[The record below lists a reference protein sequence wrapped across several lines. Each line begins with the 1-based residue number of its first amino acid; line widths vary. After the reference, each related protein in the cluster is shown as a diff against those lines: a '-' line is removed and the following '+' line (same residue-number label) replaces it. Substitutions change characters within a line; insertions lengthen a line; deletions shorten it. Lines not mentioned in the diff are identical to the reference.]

1 MSTRPF
7 RVTAVPAGA
16 KHGAAG
22 GARPLAAI
30 PAEAPFSVNVVGR
43 AGPLVHTFPPGAAPG
58 TYDDLVTVVVRKANA
73 IVYVGFEQTK
83 QTGQRADS
91 ASKVKDAMKVALGR
105 LG

>member
-1 MSTRPF
+1 LPPIVGNYKTNSRPF
-7 RVTAVPAGA
+7 QLSEWQGFAQQ
-16 KHGAAG
+16 
-22 GARPLAAI
+22 
-30 PAEAPFSVNVVGR
+30 
-43 AGPLVHTFPPGAAPG
+43 LVHTFPPGVDPG

-91 ASKVKDAMKVALGR
+91 ASRVKDALKVALGR